1 MLVLLCAD
9 SAYPIIFSFLS
20 LTLGSLELLG
30 LLFSRVFPS
39 ILHSRKFVS
48 QLPISNKCG
57 IQILYVYDRAGIL
70 TFVRS
75 ESWPAPVLRNG
86 TACGYPF
93 II

>member
-48 QLPISNKCG
+48 QLPNQYMAERRKHAAMWKKGLAEAQKMVEVISSFG
-57 IQILYVYDRAGIL
+57 L
-70 TFVRS
+70 
-75 ESWPAPVLRNG
+75 
-86 TACGYPF
+86 
-93 II
+93 